1 MQTSISFLSSAYSFE
16 KTIALINASKA
27 DFIHVDVMDGLFVP
41 NVTNFT
47 KEKLELLRKSPKPKE
62 VHLMTLHLKKY
73 IDIFSL
79 LNPEIMIYEFESTT
93 NHQKVINAIK
103 EKGIKVGIAI
113 SPLTDIQALTPY
125 LKKIDLVL
133 VMGVI
138 PGAGGQ
144 EFLEETVERVNM
156 LYTLRKEKNLE
167 FFISVDGGIK
177 DTTIQ
182 LIKKQLDRVVTGS
195 YVCKSID
202 FNKQIEKLVL

>member
-16 KTIALINASKA
+16 KTIELINASKA

-79 LNPEIMIYEFESTT
+79 LNPEMLIYEFEATT
-93 NHQKVINAIK
+93 NHLKVIRAIK
-103 EKGIKVGIAI
+103 EKKMKVGIAI
-113 SPLTDIQALTPY
+113 GPLTDLELLVPF
-125 LKKIDLVL
+125 LNKIDLVL

-138 PGAGGQ
+138 PGSGGQ
-144 EFLEETVERVNM
+144 EFLKETIDRVNR
-156 LYTLRKEKNLE
+156 LYTLRKEKKLNFL
-167 FFISVDGGIK
+167 ISVDGGIN
-177 DTTIQ
+177 DRTIQ
-182 LIKKQLDRVVTGS
+182 PIKEQLDRVVTGS
-195 YVCKSID
+195 YVCKSVN
-202 FNKQIEKLVL
+202 FQEQIEKLIQ